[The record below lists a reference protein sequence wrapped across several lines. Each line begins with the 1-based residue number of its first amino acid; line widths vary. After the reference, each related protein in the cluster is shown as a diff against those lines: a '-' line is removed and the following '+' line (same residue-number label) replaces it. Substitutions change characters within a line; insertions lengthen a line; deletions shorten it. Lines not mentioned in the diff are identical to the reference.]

1 MGYSRGLSHRSGC
14 IKPLVGEPVFILGGL
29 GGLFT
34 EERGLFYCYIP
45 DEDNIAEL
53 WLSKITSVKLG
64 LLTGF

>member
-53 WLSKITSVKLG
+53 
-64 LLTGF
+64 